1 MSMRLLHSRDLNRR
15 FTMLDVIEM
24 VEAAYRE
31 EGLNRVIASPRD
43 QLRAPETQTF
53 FNSLPA
59 LMPGLGVTGINT
71 YTGGNKSL
79 PLVQKVILLFS
90 TVDGRLLAVLE
101 ADWLSWMR
109 TGATSGV
116 ATKYLAREDARV
128 VGIFGA
134 GKQARSQLMAVTA
147 VRPIERALVF
157 SPTPER
163 RQKYAATMSQELNIE
178 VTAVDQPEAI
188 LPEADVICT
197 ATTSHVPLFVG
208 NQVRPGTH
216 INAIGQHYPQK
227 REVDSQLVAR
237 SHVIVDDTA
246 RAWQE
251 DGELLL
257 PLQEDVIDK
266 EHIYGTLGEIVVGE
280 KVGRTGD
287 EITLFSSGGIASEV
301 LAVAAGVYQVAEE
314 ERLGVEIEW

>member
-1 MSMRLLHSRDLNRR
+1 
-15 FTMLDVIEM
+15 MLDVIEM

-59 LMPGLGVTGINT
+59 LMPGLGITGVNT
-71 YTGGNKSL
+71 YTGGNKGL

-90 TVDGRLLAVLE
+90 TVDGRLLAVIE

-116 ATKYLAREDARV
+116 ATKYLARENARV

-147 VRPIERALVF
+147 VRSIERALVF

-163 RQKYAATMSQELNIE
+163 RQEYAATISQELDIE
-178 VTAVDQPEAI
+178 VTAVSQPEAI
-188 LPEADVICT
+188 LQEADVICT
-197 ATTSHVPLFVG
+197 ATTSATAVFAG
-208 NQVRPGTH
+208 NQVQPGTH

-227 REVDSQLVAR
+227 REVDTWLVR
-237 SHVIVDDTA
+237 HSRVVVDDLA

-251 DGELLL
+251 DGELLQ
-257 PLQEDVIDK
+257 PLQEGVIDK
-266 EHIYGTLGEIVVGE
+266 DHVYATLGEIVVGQ
-280 KVGRTGD
+280 KAGRTGD

-301 LAVAAGVYQVAEE
+301 LTVAAGVYQVAAEE
-314 ERLGVEIEW
+314 GLGVEVEW